1 MAKEKYIKRKFK
13 PETLELLNKVIPIID
28 EYRCKG
34 YDLTLR
40 QVYYQCVARG
50 IFENNINNY
59 KKLSRDLS
67 NARLAGLLDWNAISD
82 RTRSVCGGG
91 GGITPAQAIDMAAR
105 FHCCNVWETQPCY
118 LECWVEKDA
127 LIDVVRRGCRETRAA
142 YGACRGYNSQS
153 FIYEAAERIKRRGA
167 NKERIILY
175 LGDLDPSGTDM
186 TRDVQKRLDRF
197 NAGAKVERIAL
208 SMEQVQQYN
217 PPPCPAKETD
227 TRVERYK
234 QQYGDLSWELD
245 ALRPEVIEELIDTN
259 VKRYLD
265 LSEFAS
271 ILEREEEERAEL
283 RKVADNYEAIVRSL
297 SA

>member
-1 MAKEKYIKRKFK
+1 MAKEQYIKRKFK
-13 PETLELLNKVIPIID
+13 PETMELLNKVIPIID
-28 EYRCKG
+28 EYRRNG
-34 YDLTLR
+34 YDLSLR

-50 IFENNINNY
+50 IFENVQSNY

-67 NARLAGLLDWNAISD
+67 NARLAGLVDWNSLTD

-91 GGITPAQAIDMAAR
+91 GGLTPAEAIKMAVR
-105 FHCCNVWETQPCY
+105 IHSCNVWETQPCY
-118 LECWVEKDA
+118 LEVWVEKDA
-127 LIDVVRRGCRETRAA
+127 LVDVVGRGCRKTRAA

-167 NKERIILY
+167 DKERIILY

-227 TRVERYK
+227 TRVEKYK

-265 LSEFAS
+265 LSEFES
-271 ILEREEEERAEL
+271 ILEREQEERAEL
-283 RKVADNYEAIVRSL
+283 RRVADNYEAIVRSL

>member
-1 MAKEKYIKRKFK
+1 MAKEKYIKHGFK
-13 PETLELLNKVIPIID
+13 KETMEFLNKVIPIID
-28 EYRCKG
+28 EYQHKG
-34 YDLTLR
+34 YDLSLR
-40 QVYYQCVARG
+40 QIYYQCVARG
-50 IFENNINNY
+50 IFENVHNNY

-67 NARLAGLLDWNAISD
+67 NARLAGMVDWNSITD
-82 RTRSVCGGG
+82 RTRSVRGGG
-91 GGITPAQAIDMAAR
+91 GCITPAERIEMAAMV
-105 FHCCNVWETQPCY
+105 HSCNVWETQPCY

-127 LIDVVRRGCRETRAA
+127 LVDVVGRGCRKTRAV
-142 YGACRGYNSQS
+142 YGVCRGYNSQS

-167 NKERIILY
+167 DKEKIVLY

-197 NAGAKVERIAL
+197 KTGAKVERIAL

-234 QQYGDLSWELD
+234 QQYGELAWELD
-245 ALRPEVIEELIDTN
+245 ALKPEVIEELIDTN

-265 LSEFAS
+265 LSKFAS
-271 ILEREEEERAEL
+271 ILEREQEERAEL
-283 RKVADNYEAIVRSL
+283 RRVADNYEAIVRSL